1 MRTSIEAIRRQD
13 LIKAAYEAFRIHGF
27 RGLTMARIGQQ
38 AGMSHGIINYY
49 FKSKDDLLIAMMRYG
64 NGLIMKEVVR
74 LLKTATTPL
83 ERLDAIIE
91 GNFPE
96 ELYDRPAANAWVS
109 FYSAVPEHPEFRRL
123 QSMFYRRLDSNLHEC
138 LRHLTSRAEAEII
151 VKGISIMIDGLWM
164 RCALEKE
171 GLDRLEAINL
181 IKDYAHRRLG
191 K

>member
-1 MRTSIEAIRRQD
+1 MRTSIETIRRQD

-27 RGLTMARIGQQ
+27 RGLTMAKIGAQ

-64 NGLIMKEVVR
+64 NGLIMKDVVR
-74 LLKTATTPL
+74 LLRDATTPL
-83 ERLDAIIE
+83 DRLDAIIE
-91 GNFPE
+91 GNFPAD
-96 ELYDRPAANAWVS
+96 LYDRPAANAWVS
-109 FYSAVPEHPEFRRL
+109 FYSAVPEHPEFDRL
-123 QSMFYRRLDSNLHEC
+123 QTMFYRRLDSNLHDC
-138 LRHLTSRAEAEII
+138 LRHLTSRAEADLL

-164 RCALEKE
+164 RCALEKQ
-171 GLDRLEAINL
+171 GFDRNEAIEL

>member
-13 LIKAAYEAFRIHGF
+13 LIKAAYEAFRVHGF
-27 RGLTMARIGQQ
+27 RGLTMAKIGQQ

-64 NGLIMKEVVR
+64 NGLIMTDVVR
-74 LLKTATTPL
+74 RLQAARTPID
-83 ERLDAIIE
+83 RLDAIIE
-91 GNFPE
+91 GNFPA
-96 ELYDRPAANAWVS
+96 ELYDRPAANAWVY

-123 QSMFYRRLDSNLHEC
+123 QSMFYRRLDSNLHDC
-138 LRHLTSRAEAEII
+138 LHHLTSRAEAEII

-171 GLDRLEAINL
+171 GFARLDAITL
-181 IKDYAHRRLG
+181 IKDYVHQRLR